1 MHALAQMKL
10 LISLAKIDG
19 SVAERERNYLI
30 NIGRANG
37 LYPDQIS
44 ALLQQQHDPIV
55 PKNLTRDQ
63 KFEYIFSLIQ
73 LMKMDERMYQEEL
86 SFCSEIAT
94 KLGYERQVMV
104 ELLIQV
110 KSGPMSTTEVE
121 ALKKSTEKY
130 LH

>member
-44 ALLQQQHDPIV
+44 ALLQQQHEHIV

-86 SFCSEIAT
+86 SFCSQIAT

-104 ELLIQV
+104 ELLMQV
-110 KSGPMSTTEVE
+110 KSGPMSTIEIET
-121 ALKKSTEKY
+121 LKKSTEKY